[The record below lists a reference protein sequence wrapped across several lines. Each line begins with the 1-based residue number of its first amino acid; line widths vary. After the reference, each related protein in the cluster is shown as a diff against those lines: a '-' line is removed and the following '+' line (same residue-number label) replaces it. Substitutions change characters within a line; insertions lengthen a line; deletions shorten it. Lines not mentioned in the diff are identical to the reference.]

1 MVIGIGKYPS
11 IYLFEGNKD
20 MKKLILPIF
29 IAIITIVAV
38 VTFQVQYS
46 KYVQYKEQQEELKLI
61 EQQKK
66 ETKKTM
72 EEAEKKEANLDS
84 LWQHIVSIHKKE
96 ITLPIKYKDFCDAL
110 SGEIAQQLN
119 DRIVLK
125 DGESLYLNF
134 VSAGKDS
141 RKLKN
146 STIYGIS
153 TETNLK
159 SSWLKI
165 QDIKVGADT
174 DHIIDLYDQPVT
186 NDSSGNPPYMQ
197 YADPKSDML
206 LDDQNITLYYNND
219 LISGISIYYDPSKD
233 VEE

>member
-141 RKLKN
+141 R
-146 STIYGIS
+146 
-153 TETNLK
+153 NLK

>member
-1 MVIGIGKYPS
+1 
-11 IYLFEGNKD
+11 
-20 MKKLILPIF
+20 MKKIILPVL
-29 IAIITIVAV
+29 IAIMTIAAV
-38 VTFQVQYS
+38 IAFRVQYS

-61 EQQKK
+61 EQEKK
-66 ETKKTM
+66 ETKKAM
-72 EEAEKKEANLDS
+72 EEAENKEANLDS
-84 LWQHIVSIHKKE
+84 LWQHTVSIHKKE
-96 ITLPIKYKDFCDAL
+96 ITLPIKYKDFCYIL
-110 SGEIAQQLN
+110 SDEITQKLN
-119 DRIVLK
+119 DRVVMK
-125 DGESLYLNF
+125 NGESLYLNF

-146 STIYGIS
+146 PTIYGIS
-153 TETNLK
+153 TETDLK

-174 DHIIDLYDQPVT
+174 DHIIALYDQPVT

-219 LISGISIYYDPSKD
+219 SISGISIYYDSSKD

>member
-1 MVIGIGKYPS
+1 
-11 IYLFEGNKD
+11 
-20 MKKLILPIF
+20 MKKIILPVLVAIMTMAAV
-29 IAIITIVAV
+29 IA
-38 VTFQVQYS
+38 FRVQYS

-61 EQQKK
+61 EQEKK
-66 ETKKTM
+66 ETKKVM
-72 EEAEKKEANLDS
+72 KEAETKEANLDS
-84 LWQHIVSIHKKE
+84 LWQHTVSVHKKE
-96 ITLPIKYKDFCDAL
+96 ITLPIKYKDFCNTL

-141 RKLKN
+141 RKSKN
-146 STIYGIS
+146 PTIYGIS
-153 TETNLK
+153 TETDLN
-159 SSWLKI
+159 SSWFKI

-219 LISGISIYYDPSKD
+219 LISGISVYYDPSKD

>member
-1 MVIGIGKYPS
+1 
-11 IYLFEGNKD
+11 
-20 MKKLILPIF
+20 MKKIILPVL
-29 IAIITIVAV
+29 IAIMTMAAV
-38 VTFQVQYS
+38 IAFRVQYS

-61 EQQKK
+61 EQEKK
-66 ETKKTM
+66 ETKKVM
-72 EEAEKKEANLDS
+72 KEAETKEANLDS
-84 LWQHIVSIHKKE
+84 LWQHTVSIHKKE
-96 ITLPIKYKDFCDAL
+96 ITLPIKYKDFCDTL

-119 DRIVLK
+119 DCIILK

-141 RKLKN
+141 RKSKN
-146 STIYGIS
+146 PTIYGIS
-153 TETNLK
+153 TETDLN
-159 SSWLKI
+159 SSWFKI

-219 LISGISIYYDPSKD
+219 LISGISVYYDPSKD

>member
-1 MVIGIGKYPS
+1 
-11 IYLFEGNKD
+11 
-20 MKKLILPIF
+20 MKKIILPVL
-29 IAIITIVAV
+29 IAIMTMAAV
-38 VTFQVQYS
+38 IAFRVQYS

-61 EQQKK
+61 EQEKK
-66 ETKKTM
+66 ETKKVM
-72 EEAEKKEANLDS
+72 KEAETKEANLDS
-84 LWQHIVSIHKKE
+84 LWQHTVSIHKKE
-96 ITLPIKYKDFCDAL
+96 ITLPIKYKDFCDTL
-110 SGEIAQQLN
+110 SDEIAQQLN
-119 DRIVLK
+119 DRIILK

-141 RKLKN
+141 RKSKN
-146 STIYGIS
+146 PTIYGIS
-153 TETNLK
+153 TETDLN
-159 SSWLKI
+159 SSWFKI
-165 QDIKVGADT
+165 QDIEVGTDT

-219 LISGISIYYDPSKD
+219 LISGISVYYDPSKD